1 MYSYILKR
9 IFALIPILFIVSI
22 VVFFIIHLT
31 PGDPASFMLGEDATT
46 EEVEKLQQEM
56 GLDAPLYRQYIGWVI
71 GALTGDLGF
80 SYFMNEPVINL
91 IGSHIIPTLEIAL
104 IGEIIAIIIGLILGI
119 VSAKKQGSIL
129 DQSIMGISL
138 FGMAVPNFILG
149 ILLLLFVGVQWGVL
163 PIGGYQPFDAG
174 FWNHFKYLI
183 LPAIALGVAQT
194 ALMARMTRSSMIEV
208 LTSSYIKT
216 ARAKGVKERVI
227 TISHALRN
235 AFLPILTIIGQS
247 LGSLVAGAVV
257 TETIFN
263 IPGIGQ
269 LVINSVSSRDYTVIQ
284 GIVLIVAVSYV
295 LINLLVDI
303 LYSVLDPRIYYD

>member
-138 FGMAVPNFILG
+138 F
-149 ILLLLFVGVQWGVL
+149 
-163 PIGGYQPFDAG
+163 
-174 FWNHFKYLI
+174 
-183 LPAIALGVAQT
+183 
-194 ALMARMTRSSMIEV
+194 
-208 LTSSYIKT
+208 
-216 ARAKGVKERVI
+216 
-227 TISHALRN
+227 
-235 AFLPILTIIGQS
+235 
-247 LGSLVAGAVV
+247 
-257 TETIFN
+257 
-263 IPGIGQ
+263 
-269 LVINSVSSRDYTVIQ
+269 
-284 GIVLIVAVSYV
+284 
-295 LINLLVDI
+295 
-303 LYSVLDPRIYYD
+303 